1 GGMAG
6 ILAHGAGIRN
16 EAGSPRSALD
26 LPGRA
31 SDDCN
36 APQQKRAEP
45 MKATIEID
53 CTPEELRAFMG
64 LPDVR
69 PLQASLMKDLETR
82 IKDTADRMAPE
93 NIIKS
98 WFSLLPV

>member
-1 GGMAG
+1 
-6 ILAHGAGIRN
+6 
-16 EAGSPRSALD
+16 
-26 LPGRA
+26 
-31 SDDCN
+31 
-36 APQQKRAEP
+36 
-45 MKATIEID
+45 MKIKFDID

-98 WFSLLPV
+98 WFSLLPVQSEQLRNMINAMISGSTSKVSTSDPSKEK

>member
-1 GGMAG
+1 
-6 ILAHGAGIRN
+6 
-16 EAGSPRSALD
+16 
-26 LPGRA
+26 
-31 SDDCN
+31 
-36 APQQKRAEP
+36 

-53 CTPEELRAFMG
+53 CTPEELRVFMG

-98 WFSLLPV
+98 WFSLLPVQSEQLRNMINAMISGSTSKVSSSDPSKEK